1 MNFVTGDEK
10 KRLIQNTCKMTATLC
25 IYFLRYKPGCSSI
38 FTLQGSEVEQ
48 SVFIVTCAVV
58 IRRWY
63 CSVATCSLILK

>member
-1 MNFVTGDEK
+1 MNFVPGDEK
-10 KRLIQNTCKMTATLC
+10 KKANSKYLQNDSHVMHP
-25 IYFLRYKPGCSSI
+25 FLALQPGCSSI

-48 SVFIVTCAVV
+48 SVFIVTGAVV